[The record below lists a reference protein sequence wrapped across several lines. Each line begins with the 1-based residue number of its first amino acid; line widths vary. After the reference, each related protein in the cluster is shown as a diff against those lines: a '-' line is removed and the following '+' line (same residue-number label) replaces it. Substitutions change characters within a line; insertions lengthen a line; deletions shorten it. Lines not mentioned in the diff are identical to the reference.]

1 MISKKEFWIFI
12 PARSGS
18 KSIKNKNIKLI
29 KKKPLLAHSIEIAKK
44 IKIAKKIIFSSDS
57 EKYFKIAKKYFN
69 KNCEFHKR
77 NKKISHDLTSDSEV
91 FRSFLEQ
98 KLKKKEK
105 IPEYLI
111 HLRPTTPLRKI
122 LIIKKAIK
130 KFLSK
135 KNYTSLR
142 SVSEMPNPSFKTF
155 MIKNDK
161 LYSFISKSFNIEK
174 FNLPK
179 ENFPKTYIPNGYID
193 IVKSKNILKKSFHGN
208 KVIPFVVND
217 NVFEIDNIKDLKLLR
232 KLS

>member
-29 KKKPLLAHSIEIAKK
+29 GKKPMFAHSIEIAKK

-57 EKYFKIAKKYFN
+57 IKYYNIAKKYFN

-77 NKKISHDLTSDSEV
+77 SKKISNDLTSDYEV
-91 FRSFLEQ
+91 FSSFLKQ
-98 KLKKKEK
+98 KLKKKKK

-111 HLRPTTPLRKI
+111 HLRPTTPLRNI
-122 LIIKKAIK
+122 LIVQKAIK
-130 KFLSK
+130 KFLLN
-135 KNYTSLR
+135 KNCSSLR
-142 SVSEMPNPSFKTF
+142 SVSEMSNPSFKTF
-155 MIKNDK
+155 MIKNEK

-193 IVKSKNILKKSFHGN
+193 IVKSKNILKKTFHGN
-208 KVIPFVVND
+208 KVIPFIIDD
-217 NVFEIDNIKDLKLLR
+217 NIFEIDNIKDLELLR
-232 KLS
+232 KIV